1 MIVKKNDI
9 IILSSIIAIIL
20 IIGSVLI
27 ATESL
32 PEHRAKDFNP
42 LANMTIKQ
50 DMRIIKHTLFDDN
63 VFSYAI
69 NDVAEEAVY
78 IAVEDQRIRD
88 IIDTYKGLEIT
99 ISGIQPVVMIDASN
113 NELHNGIGEVII
125 TVNWEEENGILTK
138 PERFD
143 MLIGKSITAHQ
154 KIWTIIVDL
163 NARKIIDTSQK
174 ERVIENNIKP
184 NLVYMDVNVYLPK
197 SVIIEKGTTIE
208 WLNVSYLP
216 HNVLGVY
223 KTEDGEEIFI
233 DSKFMDYKS
242 KWRYTFDKRGIFEYR
257 CSIHLE
263 DGMKG
268 VIIIE

>member
-1 MIVKKNDI
+1 MKKNDI
-9 IILSSIIAIIL
+9 IILLSIIASIL
-20 IIGSVLI
+20 VIGSVLI

-32 PEHRAKDFNP
+32 PEQRAKDFNP

-50 DMRIIKHTLFDDN
+50 DMRIVKHSLFDDN

-69 NDVAEEAVY
+69 NDVAEEAIY
-78 IAVEDQRIRD
+78 IALEDSRIKD
-88 IIDTYKGLEIT
+88 ILDRYKGLEIT
-99 ISGIQPVVMIDASN
+99 ISGIQPVVMIDANN

-125 TVNWEEENGILTK
+125 TVNWEESNGLLTK
-138 PERFD
+138 TKRFEELD
-143 MLIGKSITAHQ
+143 GNIITAHQ

-163 NARKIIDTSQK
+163 NAREILDISQK
-174 ERVIENNIKP
+174 ERTIEKSIKSNVI
-184 NLVYMDVNVYLPK
+184 YMDVNVYLPK
-197 SVIIEKGTTIE
+197 SVIIEEGTTIE

-233 DSKFMDYKS
+233 DSKFMDYKG